1 MRELR
6 IHTALPVRL
15 TWADDEKT
23 STLSVCT
30 IDVSQKGAR
39 LTGVKGVKAPGQ
51 LIAIRRKTSEA
62 QFRVVWVGK
71 PQTPHEGQV
80 GVECVEADKIIWD
93 VDFAKA
99 HEDFEPLGSGNLKP
113 SDTPPS
119 RYDCEGKVL
128 VWSEQGPAGG
138 FDAQLQTVGLS
149 FCEVK
154 GAISFQGPLL
164 LQISTE
170 EAQVTVKGIARET
183 MHEGWSWVDF
193 TDIRRGDRQEWQ
205 NLISRLSRKRP
216 SGNNSVNNDSR
227 N

>member
-15 TWADDEKT
+15 TWVDDGKT
-23 STLSVCT
+23 TTLSVCT

-39 LTGVKGVKAPGQ
+39 LTGVTGLKAPGQ
-51 LIAIRRKTSEA
+51 LVAIRRKVSEA
-62 QFRVVWVGK
+62 QFRVIWIGK
-71 PQTPHEGQV
+71 PQTPHDGQI

-93 VDFAKA
+93 VDFAKVQ
-99 HEDFEPLGSGNLKP
+99 EEFEPFVGNLKP
-113 SDTPPS
+113 GDTPPL
-119 RYDCEGKVL
+119 RYNCEGKVL
-128 VWSEQGPAGG
+128 VWSEQGTAGG
-138 FDAQLQTVGLS
+138 FEAQLQTIGVS

-154 GAISFQGPLL
+154 GSISFQGPLL

-170 EAQVTVKGIARET
+170 DTQVTVKGISRET

-216 SGNNSVNNDSR
+216 SPS
-227 N
+227 

>member
-15 TWADDEKT
+15 TWTDDGKT
-23 STLSVCT
+23 ITLTVCT

-39 LTGVKGVKAPGQ
+39 LTGVTGLKAPGQ

-62 QFRVVWVGK
+62 QFRVIWIGTPK
-71 PQTPHEGQV
+71 TPHDGQI

-93 VDFAKA
+93 VDFAKVD
-99 HEDFEPLGSGNLKP
+99 EDFEPLSGNSKP
-113 SDTPPS
+113 SDTPPL
-119 RYDCEGKVL
+119 RYNCEGKVL
-128 VWSEQGPAGG
+128 VWSEQGYSGG
-138 FDAQLQTVGLS
+138 FEAQLQAIGPS

-164 LQISTE
+164 LQIYTE
-170 EAQVTVKGIARET
+170 DAQVTVKGIARET

-193 TDIRRGDRQEWQ
+193 TEIRRGDHQELQ
-205 NLISRLSRKRP
+205 NLILRLSRKG
-216 SGNNSVNNDSR
+216 SSSM
-227 N
+227 